1 MPKNGIKMKTKDILL
16 HRLYHQQIAATSF
29 TKPEQIVSWLVA
41 MQSQE
46 YAQAK
51 WAIGLRIPGLQ
62 DADVEKAFNEGK
74 ILRTHVMRPTWH
86 FVTPEDIRWLLQLT
100 APRIHKLSAYYYKQA
115 ELDAKIFSKAH
126 TIIAKA
132 LEGGRFATRTVLQE
146 ALRKGKIVAEGVR
159 LSYIMIHAELDALI
173 CSGPRE
179 GKQFTY
185 ALLEERAPA
194 VKPLSREAAL
204 AAFVKRY
211 FTSRGPATVQD
222 FAYWSGLTVKDAQE
236 GAAQLPASFIREK
249 IEGREYIYL
258 PISPDKKLKNATFVM
273 PDYDEYGMSYKDR
286 GALAPP
292 ENENGVFDHL
302 FVVDGQIAGRWKNA
316 PKNSIVTTPFKPLSE
331 AKQKALEKAVRKYL
345 EF

>member
-1 MPKNGIKMKTKDILL
+1 MKPKDIVL

-41 MQSQE
+41 QQSQE

-51 WAIGLRIPGLQ
+51 WAIGLRIPGLH

-86 FVTPEDIRWLLQLT
+86 FVSPEDIRWLLQLT
-100 APRIHKLSAYYYKQA
+100 APRIHQLSAYYYKQT
-115 ELDAKIFSKAH
+115 ELNEKIFKRAHQIFSK
-126 TIIAKA
+126 T
-132 LEGGRFATRTVLQE
+132 LEGGKHATRTTLQE
-146 ALRKGKIVAEGVR
+146 ALQKGKIHAEGVR
-159 LSYIMIHAELDALI
+159 LAYIVMHAELEGLI
-173 CSGPRE
+173 CSGPRD

-185 ALLEERAPA
+185 ALLEERVPA
-194 VKPLSREAAL
+194 AKSLTREEAL

-236 GAAQLPASFIREK
+236 GAAQLPKEFIREK
-249 IEGREYIYL
+249 INGRDYIYL
-258 PISPDKKLKNATFVM
+258 PLSTDKKLKNATFIM

-286 GALAPP
+286 EAFMPA
-292 ENENGVFDHL
+292 ENVNGVFDHC
-302 FVVDGQIAGRWKNA
+302 FVIDGRIGGSWKKA
-316 PKNSIVTTPFKPLSE
+316 PKKGIVITPFTALNE
-331 AKQKALEKAVRKYL
+331 AKQKALEKAVKRYM